1 MFYQP
6 SRALGLLVGT
16 VLVFW
21 TGAVGLVLFDNGL
34 SSGIGLE
41 GLLSYILA
49 AAAAGLAT
57 LFGFWTYSLATLSY
71 ALDRN
76 GLVIV
81 WGPTRQVIP
90 LGAIERLVPGTSV
103 GVPRVSGVSWWGHH
117 VGRAHIDRIG
127 EVLFYSTHQ
136 SPAQVLY
143 VMTSE
148 RNYAISVADPAS
160 FAEHIQL
167 RQDMGPTTE
176 ITHHV
181 ERTGSTMQGFWD
193 DKIAIGLVLA
203 ALLAGAAVWA
213 QIALGYDDLPATLAL
228 HFPPTEV
235 SPIVTVVSRDAILEL
250 PRVASAVLVV
260 NVVLGVLIHGWERI
274 AGYVL
279 FLVAIA
285 VQVALIA
292 AYAIAVA

>member
-6 SRALGLLVGT
+6 SRALGLLVGILLT
-16 VLVFW
+16 FW
-21 TGAVGLVLFDNGL
+21 TGAVGLVLLDNGL

-41 GLLSYILA
+41 GLLSYGLA
-49 AAAAGLAT
+49 AAAAGLAM

-103 GVPRVSGVSWWGHH
+103 GVPRVSGISWWGHH
-117 VGRAHIDRIG
+117 IGRAHIDRIG

-136 SPAQVLY
+136 SPSQVLY

-148 RNYAISVADPAS
+148 RNYAISVADPAG
-160 FAEHIQL
+160 FAQHIQL
-167 RQDMGPTTE
+167 RQDMGPTAE

-181 ERTGSTMQGFWD
+181 ERTGSTMQSFCD
-193 DKIAIGLVLA
+193 DKLAIGLVVA
-203 ALLAGAAVWA
+203 ALLSGAAVWA

-228 HFPPTEV
+228 HFPPTDV
-235 SPIVTVVSRDAILEL
+235 SPIITVVSRDAILEL

-279 FLVAIA
+279 LLVAIA
-285 VQVALIA
+285 IQITLMA